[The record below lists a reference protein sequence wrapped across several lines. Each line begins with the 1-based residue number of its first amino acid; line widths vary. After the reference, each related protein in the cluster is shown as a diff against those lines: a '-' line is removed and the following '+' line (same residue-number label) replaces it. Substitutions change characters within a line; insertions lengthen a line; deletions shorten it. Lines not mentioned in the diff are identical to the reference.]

1 MKVLSLLK
9 GYVIP
14 GIRRYRFFGSSTLD
28 KKIEEILSAK
38 PMLKKAKVPV
48 EDAFKVFLPIVCH
61 LILGHDK
68 LCIKNLSLNDR

>member
-1 MKVLSLLK
+1 LKVSSLLK
-9 GYVIP
+9 VYDIT

-28 KKIEEILSAK
+28 KKIEEIMSAK
-38 PMLKKAKVPV
+38 SVLKKAIVPV